1 MKTQRLKNV
10 LSFLPEAILLS
21 MTSFMLIADLLKS
34 SSVNYIVLVLI
45 GLISRMIFLKNKYIA
60 ILISSLIALGSAYM
74 LLAVLSE
81 YYEFPAGD
89 TEGIKMLLFGFLLFV
104 SVIILAVVMPFKYFR
119 KKEE

>member
-10 LSFLPEAILLS
+10 LSFFPEAILLS
-21 MTSFMLIADLLKS
+21 MTLFMLIADLLKS

-45 GLISRMIFLKNKYIA
+45 GLILGMIFLKNKCIA

>member
-10 LSFLPEAILLS
+10 LSFFPEAILLS
-21 MTSFMLIADLLKS
+21 MTLFMLIADLLKS

>member
-21 MTSFMLIADLLKS
+21 MTLFMLIADLLKS
-34 SSVNYIVLVLI
+34 SSVNYIVLALI
-45 GLISRMIFLKNKYIA
+45 GLISGMIFLKNKYIA
-60 ILISSLIALGSAYM
+60 ILISSVIALGSAYM

-81 YYEFPAGD
+81 YYEFPVGD
-89 TEGIKMLLFGFLLFV
+89 TEGIKMLLFGSLLFV

>member
-45 GLISRMIFLKNKYIA
+45 GLILGMIFLKNKYIA
-60 ILISSLIALGSAYM
+60 ILISSVIALGSAYM